1 MSKTKT
7 TGVGARFGNK
17 RESLLSQHGVIDPA
31 RVDNIEKTEQGGNEN
46 NANEDSL
53 TINKQTAVMVTTG
66 ATETKEVTETTE
78 TTEATTVSETNA
90 NANNVKIDIVD
101 TTEIDVKTETEDAV
115 KNTEGVPI
123 VEEVQQATEAE
134 RYATLKQ
141 ASFDAQVESIG
152 NTVVPDEVLQKK
164 LHKAEQVAVH
174 EAQTVLGITYTN
186 IGNANTYTQ
195 AAGPATPEAFQEHQ
209 ERMLADIA
217 TAIANETDPAV
228 IQAMLQEKM
237 NAMTQD
243 TAMRQATCLPKSRED
258 CLRCPC
264 NVTCKRSLARY
275 KVVTTSVRMTEDIK
289 TALEIM
295 VNEDMYQANITM
307 SSVVSL
313 ALQAVV
319 EPYLEEARNRIAEKT
334 KRLEELRKKGIY
346 TPRR

>member
-1 MSKTKT
+1 MSSKQKT
-7 TGVGARFGNK
+7 TGVGARFGSK

-31 RVDNIEKTEQGGNEN
+31 RVTD
-46 NANEDSL
+46 
-53 TINKQTAVMVTTG
+53 
-66 ATETKEVTETTE
+66 TTE
-78 TTEATTVSETNA
+78 TAKQQTKDNVPAAETVNVPKPMYTEVSETTTAEPDSNVNVDVAIVSTNA
-90 NANNVKIDIVD
+90 PDVGDSS
-101 TTEIDVKTETEDAV
+101 TTATSPVENIE
-115 KNTEGVPI
+115 NTHI
-123 VEEVQQATEAE
+123 VEEVQQATDAE

-152 NTVVPDEVLQKK
+152 NTNVPDEVLQKK
-164 LHKAEQVAVH
+164 LQKAEQVAVH
-174 EAQTVLGITYTN
+174 EAQSVLGITYTN

-195 AAGPATPEAFQEHQ
+195 AAGPATPEAFQAHQ

-243 TAMRQATCLPKSRED
+243 ASMRQATCLPKSRED

-313 ALQAVV
+313 ALQAIV
-319 EPYLEEARNRIAEKT
+319 EPYLEEARNRIAEKE

-346 TPRR
+346 TRKR